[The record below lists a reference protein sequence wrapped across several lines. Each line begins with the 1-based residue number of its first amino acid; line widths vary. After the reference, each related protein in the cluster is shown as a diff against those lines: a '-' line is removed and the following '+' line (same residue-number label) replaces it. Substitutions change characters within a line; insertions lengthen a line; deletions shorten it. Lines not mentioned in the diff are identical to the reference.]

1 MKVFYMRPLFLS
13 CFLFLTFS
21 VIGFFIPAEYKLL
34 LIAIAVAIG
43 IVSSLVKFLLKRISS
58 YSFLCIIL
66 SVAMAAI
73 ALMSSYM
80 FFDVKRNDTEKYIG
94 EEHTIRGVVV
104 SEDYIGSNYSTYE
117 IVVLEIDG
125 ESSYHKA
132 TLSCEY
138 LSTLSLGD
146 GFVAEIIGEEFESSG
161 GGFNE
166 KNYKHSDGIFIK
178 YVSKDETLIEKIKN
192 QAVNTAVYFKLLNQ
206 EVRSIFADG
215 LDGQTKN
222 MCSAIFL
229 GNRYD
234 LPDIVRRD
242 FTRAGASHILA
253 LSGLHMSIL
262 MGALFFI
269 LKKLRFNRKLIA
281 VILSACAIF
290 YLFLTGFQISAARSV
305 IMLLCVYAG
314 WLLSSSHDPLTSLM
328 ISATALML
336 IFPGSVLDAGYWM
349 SFAATLGILVYMEPF
364 TEFIKQSI
372 APYKFS
378 KFLTQLVIKL
388 ASALA
393 VTIFATVPLIIVLC
407 IFIKQYSFYSII
419 SSLVLSL
426 PTGGI
431 ILLSLLFLIFSKV
444 GIIATVIANLLS
456 ILSNFMIEYCAKI
469 SDIEGTVVS
478 LNYPFAIIFASLLGV
493 ALLFSMIYYGK
504 SMLRSLIPYIIVV
517 ALFFTSVSVYNGSG
531 REVIN
536 VNYINASAQCDM
548 LVVTNNVGGAVIC
561 DIGGAGKSAYNQA
574 LDALYSE
581 RAVEIQGV
589 VLSKYSNYTA
599 NALSS
604 LFANEK
610 VRSLWIP
617 HPQNSEDYYH
627 TEKLLSIAEKYGV
640 DVYTYEFG
648 KTIEVFESTVIWID
662 NVNIDRS
669 TKPITTVS
677 ISTGEDRLTY
687 CQGSFGECSS
697 SQKISDRMAKSRF
710 VIFGDT
716 GPKLK
721 SEYSVPSSDITE
733 FVIFGNSDQM
743 SFFKCDDISDID
755 YRVATE
761 HCRITLSK

>member
-21 VIGFFIPAEYKLL
+21 VIGFFIPPEYKLL

-43 IVSSLVKFLLKRISS
+43 IISSLIRFLLKRISS
-58 YSFLCIIL
+58 YSFLCVIL
-66 SVAMAAI
+66 SVAMS
-73 ALMSSYM
+73 ALALLSSYV
-80 FFDVKRNDTEKYIG
+80 FFDVKCNDIEKYIG
-94 EEHTIRGVVV
+94 EEHTIKGIVV
-104 SEDYIGSNYSTYE
+104 SEDYIGSNYSNYE
-117 IVVLEIDG
+117 IVVFEIDG
-125 ESSYHKA
+125 ESTYHKA

-146 GFVAEIIGEEFESSG
+146 SFVAEIHGEEFEDSS

-178 YVSKDETLIEKIKN
+178 YLSKDETLIEKIKSQVTN
-192 QAVNTAVYFKLLNQ
+192 ISVYFKLINH

-215 LDGQTKN
+215 LDEQTKD

-229 GNRYD
+229 GNKSD
-234 LPDIVRRD
+234 LPDTVRRD

-262 MGALFFI
+262 MGVLFFI
-269 LKKLRFNRKLIA
+269 LKKLRFNRMLIA
-281 VILSACAIF
+281 VILSVCAIF

-364 TEFIKQSI
+364 TEFIKQWL
-372 APYKFS
+372 APYKIS
-378 KFLTQLVIKL
+378 KPLKQIAIKL
-388 ASALA
+388 SSAFA

-431 ILLSLLFLIFSKV
+431 ILLSLLFLIFSKI
-444 GIIATVIANLLS
+444 GIVATVIANLLS
-456 ILSNFMIEYCAKI
+456 ILSSFMIGYCEKI
-469 SDIEGTVVS
+469 SDKEGTVVS
-478 LNYPFAIIFASLLGV
+478 LNYPFAIAFASLLGA

-504 SMLRSLIPYIIVV
+504 SMLRSLIPYAVVV
-517 ALFFTSVSVYNGSG
+517 ALFFTSVSFYNGSG
-531 REVIN
+531 RDVIN
-536 VNYINASAQCDM
+536 VNYVSASTQCDM

-574 LDALYSE
+574 LDALHSE

-589 VLSKYSNYTA
+589 ILSKYSNYTA
-599 NALSS
+599 SALTS

-610 VRSLWIP
+610 VRTLWIP
-617 HPQNSEDYYH
+617 HPQSSEDYYH
-627 TEKLLSIAEKYGV
+627 TEKLLSIGEKYGV

-648 KTIEVFESTVIWID
+648 KTIEVFESTVIWLDSIS
-662 NVNIDRS
+662 IDRS
-669 TKPITTVS
+669 ARPITTVS
-677 ISTGEDRLTY
+677 VSTGEDRLTY
-687 CQGSFGECSS
+687 CQGAFAECADA
-697 SQKISDRMAKSRF
+697 QKLSERLAKSRF

-721 SEYSVPSSDITE
+721 TEYTIPVNDTTE
-733 FVIFGNSDQM
+733 FVIFGNDEQM
-743 SFFKCDDISDID
+743 SFFEIGKAFDID

-761 HCRITLSK
+761 SCRITLSK